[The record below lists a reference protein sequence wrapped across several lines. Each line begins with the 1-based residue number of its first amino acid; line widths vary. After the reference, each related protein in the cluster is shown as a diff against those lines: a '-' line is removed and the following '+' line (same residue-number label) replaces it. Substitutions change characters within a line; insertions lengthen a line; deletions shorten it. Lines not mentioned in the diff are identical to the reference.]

1 VVDTKE
7 YLSRKNFYEKF
18 LTIYGK
24 NPVLEALKNPDIIF
38 HKIHIAQTK
47 KITDFSKTIIK
58 VAEERGIEV
67 ISHTRKSLSRISKN
81 INQDQ
86 GIAADLYF
94 DNHHLFPDFMNSM
107 PKNNF
112 TLIALDGV
120 TNPQNL
126 GMIIRS
132 VTASPCYGILL
143 PNKGNAA
150 LSPLVIKASA
160 GTLFKSTLIKCNS
173 LEEAIPRLRD
183 KGVMTCALSGAG
195 KTSIS
200 EFKIESPVVYVLG
213 NETTG
218 VSKSVSD
225 LCTYQIKIP
234 MSRGV
239 ESLNVSVVAALLAFN
254 TSF

>member
-1 VVDTKE
+1 MVDTKK
-7 YLSRKNFYEKF
+7 YLNRKNFYEKL
-18 LTIYGK
+18 LTVYGK
-24 NPVLEALKNPDIIF
+24 NPVLEALKNPEVIF

-47 KITDFSKTIIK
+47 KITDFNKNILEI
-58 VAEERGIEV
+58 AEKRGIEV

-86 GIAADLYF
+86 GIAADLQF
-94 DNHHLFPDFMNSM
+94 DNHHLFTDFINFM

-112 TLIALDGV
+112 TLIALDGI

-132 VTASPCYGILL
+132 VTASPSYGILL

-150 LSPLVIKASA
+150 LSPLVVKASA
-160 GTLFKSTLIKCNS
+160 GTIFKSTLIKCNS
-173 LEEAIPRLRD
+173 LEEAIPRLRNE
-183 KGVMTCALSGAG
+183 GVSICALSGAG
-195 KTSIS
+195 GTSIS
-200 EFKIESPVVYVLG
+200 EFKIKSPVVYVLG

-225 LCTYQIKIP
+225 LCTHQIKIP
-234 MSRGV
+234 MSNGV

-254 TSF
+254 ACF